1 MDFASRRRRRR
12 RVADENRK
20 RAPRACDRCKTR
32 KSKCVETTPGRCQ
45 RCFAS
50 NLVCRFGR
58 EQSAAVQ
65 DTTSSDLSESGIATA
80 PSNNQ
85 AQLQDDVNN
94 RDPLSPA
101 SVLSQRL
108 AEHVVA
114 GQSRRVPWPSIL
126 SRLREAF
133 SLDPDAAPE
142 ERDMVAMQAHMTRPK
157 TPHPSEVARLNAA
170 IDAFPPRP
178 IADFLLSV
186 FIKHATDTFFYFD
199 QDQLLSEIDQFYT
212 DTTSPLRSDLSFVCL
227 VMATFALGSQW
238 TPLER
243 PDEFA
248 VSLHRDNDDLGQ
260 VFYTHAKTLIPDLID
275 RSCLRS
281 IQAPFLLGVYL
292 MPASAIGSSYVYM
305 GLALRKALAFDLHL
319 NPEDQA
325 VDDREREVR
334 CRLWWSIYSLERCT
348 TVKLS
353 RPRSISANVIK
364 VPYPSPLP
372 ELDRLQ
378 RYNNI
383 QFQMAY
389 ARLIKILD
397 RIAEPCGTITE
408 AEEQLES
415 EALASDL
422 RQWKKSLPPD
432 FKLVNMDPKDSR
444 YRTIFH
450 LYLNYYYAWITMGKV
465 ALVTVARTSLRSHMF
480 PASRPPDLSEP
491 TSRQSRY
498 CAKAGRKLLL
508 LFENLTQTRNITRF
522 SFTDFQGCSIATIVT
537 LVAGITERDSGYN
550 SRVKFGLDCLRKMAT
565 GNMTAKLGVKFVEA
579 VQSITNEAAEKL
591 HQASSTA
598 SETQHVQAAASAS
611 DYNQWAEW
619 LTRLER
625 PQTLEQRAIHE
636 VEPDVP
642 FSHTVLHPPQAT
654 ENTSDW
660 RTAGEQYISESS
672 IPHNLAHGSTIL
684 REFQSIEYDLLSGLQ
699 SDDPTFL
706 MGLTGIDV
714 LNFSGLT

>member
-1 MDFASRRRRRR
+1 MDPASKRRRRR
-12 RVADENRK
+12 RVADEDRK
-20 RAPRACDRCKTR
+20 RAPRAER
-32 KSKCVETTPGRCQ
+32 S
-45 RCFAS
+45 AS
-50 NLVCRFGR
+50 
-58 EQSAAVQ
+58 VQ
-65 DTTSSDLSESGIATA
+65 DTASGDLAEPSVPITSSTSQPQL
-80 PSNNQ
+80 
-85 AQLQDDVNN
+85 LQDNAN
-94 RDPLSPA
+94 HNDPLSPA

-114 GQSRRVPWPSIL
+114 GQSKRVPWPNIL

-133 SLDPDAAPE
+133 SLDRDAVPE
-142 ERDMVAMQAHMTRPK
+142 ERDMVAMQAHMTRSK
-157 TPHPSEVARLNAA
+157 APHPSEVACLHAA

-186 FIKHATDTFFYFD
+186 FIKHATDTFFYLD
-199 QDQLLSEIDQFYT
+199 QDQMLSDIDQFYK

-227 VMATFALGSQW
+227 AMATFALGSQW

-243 PDEFA
+243 PEGFA
-248 VSLHRDNDDLGQ
+248 VSQHLDNDDLGQ
-260 VFYTHAKTLIPDLID
+260 VFYAHAKTLIPDLIG
-275 RSCLRS
+275 RPCLRS

-292 MPASAIGSSYVYM
+292 MPASAIGSSYIYM

-325 VDDREREVR
+325 VDNREREVR

-353 RPRSISANVIK
+353 MPRSIDANVIK
-364 VPYPSPLP
+364 VPHPSPLP
-372 ELDRLQ
+372 ALDRLQ

-389 ARLIKILD
+389 SRLIKILD
-397 RIAEPCGTITE
+397 RIAEPCGAVAK
-408 AEEQLES
+408 AEEESES
-415 EALASDL
+415 EALASEL

-432 FKLVNMDPKDSR
+432 FKLDNTDPKDSR

-465 ALVTVARTSLRSHMF
+465 ALVTVARTRLRCHMF
-480 PASRPPDLSEP
+480 PASRPPDPSDATL
-491 TSRQSRY
+491 RQSRY

-508 LFENLTQTRNITRF
+508 LFEDLTKTRNITRF

-550 SRVKFGLDCLRKMAT
+550 ALVKFGLDCLRRMAT
-565 GNMTAKLGVKFVEA
+565 GNMTAKLGVNFVEA

-591 HQASSTA
+591 HQASSEA
-598 SETQHVQAAASAS
+598 NETQDVQALASAS
-611 DYNQWAEW
+611 DYSQWAEW
-619 LTRLER
+619 LARLEHPR
-625 PQTLEQRAIHE
+625 ALEQRAIHE
-636 VEPDVP
+636 VESDVP
-642 FSHTVLHPPQAT
+642 FSHTVLHPQSN

-660 RTAGEQYISESS
+660 GTAGEQYISECS
-672 IPHNLAHGSTIL
+672 ITQNLAHGSTTL
-684 REFQSIEYDLLSGLQ
+684 REFQSLEYDLPSGLQ

-714 LNFSGLT
+714 LDFSGFT

>member
-1 MDFASRRRRRR
+1 MDFASKRRRRR

-20 RAPRACDRCKTR
+20 RAPRAAR
-32 KSKCVETTPGRCQ
+32 SP
-45 RCFAS
+45 S
-50 NLVCRFGR
+50 
-58 EQSAAVQ
+58 VQ
-65 DTTSSDLSESGIATA
+65 DTTSSGLTEPGEGTVS
-80 PSNNQ
+80 SNSQ
-85 AQLQDDVNN
+85 ARLLQDDDN
-94 RDPLSPA
+94 RNDPLSPA

-114 GQSRRVPWPSIL
+114 GQSKRIPWPNIL

-142 ERDMVAMQAHMTRPK
+142 ERDMVSMQAHMTRSK
-157 TPHPSEVARLNAA
+157 ALHPSEVARLHAA

-178 IADFLLSV
+178 VADFLLSV

-199 QDQLLSEIDQFYT
+199 QDQVLSEIDQFYN

-243 PDEFA
+243 PDVSA

-275 RSCLRS
+275 RPCLRS

-325 VDDREREVR
+325 VDDREREIR

-348 TVKLS
+348 TVKLN
-353 RPRSISANVIK
+353 RPRSIDANVVK
-364 VPYPSPLP
+364 VPHPSPLP
-372 ELDRLQ
+372 ALDFLQ

-383 QFQMAY
+383 QFQVAY
-389 ARLIKILD
+389 TRLIKILD
-397 RIAEPCGTITE
+397 RIAEPCVGTA
-408 AEEQLES
+408 AEGQSEP

-422 RQWKKSLPPD
+422 RQWKKSLPLD
-432 FKLVNMDPKDSR
+432 FQLDNVDPKDSR

-465 ALVTVARTSLRSHMF
+465 ALVTVARTSLRRHMV
-480 PASRPPDLSEP
+480 PTSRPLDPREATL
-491 TSRQSRY
+491 RQSRY

-508 LFENLTQTRNITRF
+508 LFENLTRTRNITRF

-550 SRVKFGLDCLRKMAT
+550 SRVQFGLDCLRKMAT

-591 HQASSTA
+591 HQASSVLSERQDMQA
-598 SETQHVQAAASAS
+598 SASAS

-625 PQTLEQRAIHE
+625 SHTMEQRAIHE
-636 VEPDVP
+636 VEPEVP
-642 FSHTVLHPPQAT
+642 FLHTVKHPPQSN
-654 ENTSDW
+654 ENMSDW
-660 RTAGEQYISESS
+660 RTAGEQPISESS
-672 IPHNLAHGSTIL
+672 ILQNPAHSCGML
-684 REFQSIEYDLLSGLQ
+684 RELQPTEYDLLSGLQ
-699 SDDPTFL
+699 SDDPAFL
-706 MGLTGIDV
+706 MGLTGLDV
-714 LNFSGLT
+714 LDFSGFT

>member
-1 MDFASRRRRRR
+1 MDFASKRRRRR

-20 RAPRACDRCKTR
+20 RAPRAAR
-32 KSKCVETTPGRCQ
+32 SP
-45 RCFAS
+45 S
-50 NLVCRFGR
+50 
-58 EQSAAVQ
+58 VQ
-65 DTTSSDLSESGIATA
+65 DTTSSDLTEPGEATVS
-80 PSNNQ
+80 SNSQ
-85 AQLQDDVNN
+85 ARLLQDDDNHN
-94 RDPLSPA
+94 DPLSPA

-114 GQSRRVPWPSIL
+114 GQSKRTQWPNIL

-142 ERDMVAMQAHMTRPK
+142 ERDMVSMQAHMTRSK
-157 TPHPSEVARLNAA
+157 ALHPSEVARLHAA

-199 QDQLLSEIDQFYT
+199 QDQILSEIDQFYNH
-212 DTTSPLRSDLSFVCL
+212 TTSPLRSDLSFVCL

-243 PDEFA
+243 PDESA

-275 RSCLRS
+275 RPCLRS

-348 TVKLS
+348 TVKLN
-353 RPRSISANVIK
+353 RPRSIDANVVK
-364 VPYPSPLP
+364 VPHPSPLP
-372 ELDRLQ
+372 ALDCLQ

-389 ARLIKILD
+389 TRLIKILD
-397 RIAEPCGTITE
+397 RTAEPCVGTA
-408 AEEQLES
+408 AEGQSEC

-422 RQWKKSLPPD
+422 RQWKKSLPLD
-432 FKLVNMDPKDSR
+432 FKLDNMDPEDSR

-450 LYLNYYYAWITMGKV
+450 LYLNYYYA
-465 ALVTVARTSLRSHMF
+465 TSLRRHMV
-480 PASRPPDLSEP
+480 PTSRPPDPSEA
-491 TSRQSRY
+491 TLRQSRY

-508 LFENLTQTRNITRF
+508 LFENLTRTRNITRF

-579 VQSITNEAAEKL
+579 VQSITDEAAEKL
-591 HQASSTA
+591 HRASSMLSERQDVQAS
-598 SETQHVQAAASAS
+598 ASAS

-625 PQTLEQRAIHE
+625 SHTMEQRAIHS
-636 VEPDVP
+636 VEAEVP
-642 FSHTVLHPPQAT
+642 FLHTVKHPPQSN
-654 ENTSDW
+654 ENMSDW
-660 RTAGEQYISESS
+660 RNAGEQSISESS
-672 IPHNLAHGSTIL
+672 IPQNPAHSCGML

-699 SDDPTFL
+699 SDDPAFL
-706 MGLTGIDV
+706 MGLTGLDV
-714 LNFSGLT
+714 LDFSGFT

>member
-1 MDFASRRRRRR
+1 MDFASKRRRRR

-20 RAPRACDRCKTR
+20 RAPRAAR
-32 KSKCVETTPGRCQ
+32 SP
-45 RCFAS
+45 S
-50 NLVCRFGR
+50 
-58 EQSAAVQ
+58 VQ
-65 DTTSSDLSESGIATA
+65 DTTSSGLTEPGEGTVS
-80 PSNNQ
+80 SNSQ
-85 AQLQDDVNN
+85 ARLLQDDDN
-94 RDPLSPA
+94 RNDPLSPA

-114 GQSRRVPWPSIL
+114 GQSKRTPWPNIL

-142 ERDMVAMQAHMTRPK
+142 ERDMVSMQAHMTRSK
-157 TPHPSEVARLNAA
+157 ALHPSEVARLHAA

-178 IADFLLSV
+178 VADFLLSV

-199 QDQLLSEIDQFYT
+199 QDQVLSEIDQFYN
-212 DTTSPLRSDLSFVCL
+212 DATSPLRSDLSFVCL

-243 PDEFA
+243 PDVSA
-248 VSLHRDNDDLGQ
+248 VSLHRDNDNLGQ

-275 RSCLRS
+275 RPCLRS

-348 TVKLS
+348 TVKLN
-353 RPRSISANVIK
+353 RPRSIDANVVK
-364 VPYPSPLP
+364 VPHPSPLP
-372 ELDRLQ
+372 ALDYLQ
-378 RYNNI
+378 RYSNI
-383 QFQMAY
+383 QFQVAY
-389 ARLIKILD
+389 TRLIKILD
-397 RIAEPCGTITE
+397 RIAEPCISTA
-408 AEEQLES
+408 AEGQSES

-422 RQWKKSLPPD
+422 RQWKKSLPLD
-432 FKLVNMDPKDSR
+432 FQLDNMDPKDSR

-465 ALVTVARTSLRSHMF
+465 ALVTVARTSLRRHMV
-480 PASRPPDLSEP
+480 PTSRPPNPSEA
-491 TSRQSRY
+491 TLRQSRY

-508 LFENLTQTRNITRF
+508 LFENLTRTGNITRF

-550 SRVKFGLDCLRKMAT
+550 SRVQFGLDCLRKMAT

-591 HQASSTA
+591 HQASSVLSERQDMQA
-598 SETQHVQAAASAS
+598 SASAS

-625 PQTLEQRAIHE
+625 SHTMEQRAIHE
-636 VEPDVP
+636 VEPEVP
-642 FSHTVLHPPQAT
+642 FLHTVKHPPQSN
-654 ENTSDW
+654 ENMSDW
-660 RTAGEQYISESS
+660 RTAGEQPISESS
-672 IPHNLAHGSTIL
+672 IMQNPEHSCGML
-684 REFQSIEYDLLSGLQ
+684 RELQPTEYDLLSGLQ
-699 SDDPTFL
+699 SDDPAFL
-706 MGLTGIDV
+706 MGLTGLDV
-714 LNFSGLT
+714 LDFSGFT

>member
-1 MDFASRRRRRR
+1 MDFASKRRRRR

-20 RAPRACDRCKTR
+20 RAPRAAR
-32 KSKCVETTPGRCQ
+32 SP
-45 RCFAS
+45 S
-50 NLVCRFGR
+50 
-58 EQSAAVQ
+58 VQ
-65 DTTSSDLSESGIATA
+65 DTTSSGLTEPGEGTVS
-80 PSNNQ
+80 SNSQ
-85 AQLQDDVNN
+85 ARLLQDDDN
-94 RDPLSPA
+94 RNDPLSPA

-114 GQSRRVPWPSIL
+114 GQSKRIPWPNIL

-142 ERDMVAMQAHMTRPK
+142 ERDMVSMQAHMTRSK
-157 TPHPSEVARLNAA
+157 ALHPSELARLHAA

-178 IADFLLSV
+178 VADFLLSV
-186 FIKHATDTFFYFD
+186 FIKHAIDTFFYFD
-199 QDQLLSEIDQFYT
+199 QDQVLSEIDQFYN

-243 PDEFA
+243 PDVSA

-275 RSCLRS
+275 RPCLRS

-348 TVKLS
+348 TVKLN
-353 RPRSISANVIK
+353 RPRSIDANVVK
-364 VPYPSPLP
+364 VPHPSPLP
-372 ELDRLQ
+372 ALDCLQ
-378 RYNNI
+378 RYTNI
-383 QFQMAY
+383 QFQVAY
-389 ARLIKILD
+389 TRLIKILD
-397 RIAEPCGTITE
+397 RIAEPCVGTA
-408 AEEQLES
+408 AEGQSEP

-422 RQWKKSLPPD
+422 RQWKKSLPLD
-432 FKLVNMDPKDSR
+432 FQLDNVDPKDSR

-465 ALVTVARTSLRSHMF
+465 ALVTVARTNLRRHMV
-480 PASRPPDLSEP
+480 PTSRPPDPREATL
-491 TSRQSRY
+491 RQSRY

-508 LFENLTQTRNITRF
+508 LFENLTRTRNITRF

-550 SRVKFGLDCLRKMAT
+550 SRVQFGLDCLRKMAA

-591 HQASSTA
+591 HQASSVLSERQDMQA
-598 SETQHVQAAASAS
+598 SASAS

-625 PQTLEQRAIHE
+625 SHTMEQRAIHE
-636 VEPDVP
+636 VEPEVP
-642 FSHTVLHPPQAT
+642 FLHTVKYPPQSN
-654 ENTSDW
+654 ENMSDW
-660 RTAGEQYISESS
+660 RTAGEQPISESS
-672 IPHNLAHGSTIL
+672 ILQNPAHSCGML
-684 REFQSIEYDLLSGLQ
+684 RELQPTEYDLLSGHQ
-699 SDDPTFL
+699 SDDPAFL
-706 MGLTGIDV
+706 MGLTGLDV
-714 LNFSGLT
+714 LDFSGFT

>member
-1 MDFASRRRRRR
+1 MDFASKRRRRR
-12 RVADENRK
+12 RVYPLTGLR
-20 RAPRACDRCKTR
+20 CDRCKAR
-32 KSKCVETTPGRCQ
+32 KSKCVEAIPGRCQ
-45 RCFAS
+45 RCFSS
-50 NLVCRFGR
+50 NFACRAR
-58 EQSAAVQ
+58 SPSVQ
-65 DTTSSDLSESGIATA
+65 DTTSSGLTEPGEGTVS
-80 PSNNQ
+80 SNSQ
-85 AQLQDDVNN
+85 ARLLQDDDN
-94 RDPLSPA
+94 RNDPLSPA

-114 GQSRRVPWPSIL
+114 GQSKRIPWPNIL

-142 ERDMVAMQAHMTRPK
+142 ERDMVSMQAHMTRSK
-157 TPHPSEVARLNAA
+157 ALHPSELARLHAA

-178 IADFLLSV
+178 VADFLLSV
-186 FIKHATDTFFYFD
+186 FIKHAIDTFFYFD
-199 QDQLLSEIDQFYT
+199 QDQVLSEIDQFYN

-243 PDEFA
+243 PDVSA

-275 RSCLRS
+275 RPCLRS

-334 CRLWWSIYSLERCT
+334 CRLWWSIYSLER
-348 TVKLS
+348 
-353 RPRSISANVIK
+353 PRSIDANVVK
-364 VPYPSPLP
+364 VPHPSPLP
-372 ELDRLQ
+372 ALDCLQ
-378 RYNNI
+378 RYTNI
-383 QFQMAY
+383 QFQVAY
-389 ARLIKILD
+389 TRLIKILD
-397 RIAEPCGTITE
+397 RIAEPCVGTA
-408 AEEQLES
+408 AEGQSEP

-422 RQWKKSLPPD
+422 RQWKKSLPLD
-432 FKLVNMDPKDSR
+432 FQLDNVDPKDSR

-465 ALVTVARTSLRSHMF
+465 ALVTVARTNLRRHMV
-480 PASRPPDLSEP
+480 PTSRPPDPREATL
-491 TSRQSRY
+491 RQSRY

-508 LFENLTQTRNITRF
+508 LFENLTRTRNITRF

-550 SRVKFGLDCLRKMAT
+550 SRVQFGLDCLRKMAA

-591 HQASSTA
+591 HQASSVLSERQDMQA
-598 SETQHVQAAASAS
+598 SASAS

-625 PQTLEQRAIHE
+625 SHTMEQRAIHE
-636 VEPDVP
+636 VEPEVP
-642 FSHTVLHPPQAT
+642 FLHTVKYPPQSN
-654 ENTSDW
+654 ENMSDW
-660 RTAGEQYISESS
+660 RTAGEQPISESS
-672 IPHNLAHGSTIL
+672 ILQNPAHSCGML
-684 REFQSIEYDLLSGLQ
+684 RELQPTEYDLLSGHQ
-699 SDDPTFL
+699 SDDPAFL
-706 MGLTGIDV
+706 MGLTGLDV
-714 LNFSGLT
+714 LDFSGFT

>member
-1 MDFASRRRRRR
+1 MDFASKRRRRR

-20 RAPRACDRCKTR
+20 RAPRACDRCKAR
-32 KSKCVETTPGRCQ
+32 KSKEKS
-45 RCFAS
+45 AS
-50 NLVCRFGR
+50 
-58 EQSAAVQ
+58 VQ
-65 DTTSSDLSESGIATA
+65 DTASSDLTEPGIAGA
-80 PSNNQ
+80 SSNSQ
-85 AQLQDDVNN
+85 SQVLQDDVSHN
-94 RDPLSPA
+94 DPLSPA

-114 GQSRRVPWPSIL
+114 GQSKRVPWPNIL

-142 ERDMVAMQAHMTRPK
+142 ERDMGIMQANMTRPK
-157 TPHPSEVARLNAA
+157 ALHPSEVARLHAA
-170 IDAFPPRP
+170 IDAFPPRH

-199 QDQLLSEIDQFYT
+199 QDQILSEIDQFYM

-248 VSLHRDNDDLGQ
+248 VSLHRENDDLGQ
-260 VFYTHAKTLIPDLID
+260 VFYTYAKTLIPDLID
-275 RSCLRS
+275 RPCLRS

-292 MPASAIGSSYVYM
+292 MPASAIGSSYIYM

-353 RPRSISANVIK
+353 RPRSIDVNVVK
-364 VPYPSPLP
+364 VPHPSPLP
-372 ELDRLQ
+372 ALDRLQ
-378 RYNNI
+378 TYNNI

-389 ARLIKILD
+389 TRLIKILD
-397 RIAEPCGTITE
+397 RVAEPDAVTE
-408 AEEQLES
+408 AEEQSES
-415 EALASDL
+415 KGLASDL

-432 FKLVNMDPKDSR
+432 FKLDNINPKDSR

-465 ALVTVARTSLRSHMF
+465 ALVTVARTSLRCHMF
-480 PASRPPDLSEP
+480 PTSRPPDPSEA
-491 TSRQSRY
+491 TLRQSRY

-550 SRVKFGLDCLRKMAT
+550 ARVKFGLDCLRRMAT
-565 GNMTAKLGVKFVEA
+565 GNTTAKLGVKFVEA

-591 HQASSTA
+591 HRASSMA
-598 SETQHVQAAASAS
+598 NETQNVQTSAGS

-625 PQTLEQRAIHE
+625 SQILEQRVIHE
-636 VEPDVP
+636 VEPDAP
-642 FSHTVLHPPQAT
+642 FSHTALHPSQSNQ
-654 ENTSDW
+654 NTTDW

-672 IPHNLAHGSTIL
+672 LPQNLAHDSTIL
-684 REFQSIEYDLLSGLQ
+684 REFQSIECDLLSGLQ
-699 SDDPTFL
+699 SDDQTFL
-706 MGLTGIDV
+706 MGLTGLDV
-714 LNFSGLT
+714 LDFSGFT

>member
-1 MDFASRRRRRR
+1 MPTH
-12 RVADENRK
+12 ELK
-20 RAPRACDRCKTR
+20 
-32 KSKCVETTPGRCQ
+32 
-45 RCFAS
+45 
-50 NLVCRFGR
+50 
-58 EQSAAVQ
+58 
-65 DTTSSDLSESGIATA
+65 
-80 PSNNQ
+80 
-85 AQLQDDVNN
+85 
-94 RDPLSPA
+94 
-101 SVLSQRL
+101 
-108 AEHVVA
+108 
-114 GQSRRVPWPSIL
+114 
-126 SRLREAF
+126 
-133 SLDPDAAPE
+133 
-142 ERDMVAMQAHMTRPK
+142 HMTRSK
-157 TPHPSEVARLNAA
+157 ALHPSEMARLHAA

-199 QDQLLSEIDQFYT
+199 QDQILSEIDQFYN
-212 DTTSPLRSDLSFVCL
+212 DTTSSLRSDLSFVCL

-243 PDEFA
+243 PDESA

-275 RSCLRS
+275 RPCLRS

-325 VDDREREVR
+325 VDGREREVR

-348 TVKLS
+348 TVKLN
-353 RPRSISANVIK
+353 RPRSIDANVVK
-364 VPYPSPLP
+364 VPHPSPLSA
-372 ELDRLQ
+372 LDCLQ

-389 ARLIKILD
+389 TRLIKILD
-397 RIAEPCGTITE
+397 RIAEPCVGTA
-408 AEEQLES
+408 AEGQSES

-422 RQWKKSLPPD
+422 RQWKKSLPLD
-432 FKLVNMDPKDSR
+432 FKLDNMDPKDSR

-465 ALVTVARTSLRSHMF
+465 ALVTVARTRLRRHMV
-480 PASRPPDLSEP
+480 PTSRPPDTREA
-491 TSRQSRY
+491 TVRQSRD

-591 HQASSTA
+591 HQASSML
-598 SETQHVQAAASAS
+598 SERQDVQASASAS

-625 PQTLEQRAIHE
+625 SHTMEQRAIHE
-636 VEPDVP
+636 VEPEVP
-642 FSHTVLHPPQAT
+642 FLHTIEHPPQSN
-654 ENTSDW
+654 ENMSDW
-660 RTAGEQYISESS
+660 RTAGEQSISESS
-672 IPHNLAHGSTIL
+672 IPPNPAHGSGVL

-699 SDDPTFL
+699 SDDPAFL
-706 MGLTGIDV
+706 MGLTGLDV
-714 LNFSGLT
+714 LDFSGFT